1 MIKKYDNY
9 DKRIRFYKLLLEMDS
24 IDEAPQYELPDGYE
38 FVFYQPGDRD
48 TWIEI
53 EQSAKEFDS
62 YEDGRKGWK
71 KYFEGKD
78 HELVNRMF
86 FIVNEDGKKV
96 GTASA
101 FYDIYGKDLSG
112 AGWVH
117 WVSVRREYQGQGLAR
132 PLISHALKILKSLGY
147 TKAKVPTQ
155 TITWLACKLYLD
167 FGFYPERENVK
178 ENLDGWRVIKTLTNH
193 PKLEAFE
200 PTNIE

>member
-1 MIKKYDNY
+1 
-9 DKRIRFYKLLLEMDS
+9 
-24 IDEAPQYELPDGYE
+24 
-38 FVFYQPGDRD
+38 
-48 TWIEI
+48 
-53 EQSAKEFDS
+53 
-62 YEDGRKGWK
+62 
-71 KYFEGKD
+71 
-78 HELVNRMF
+78 MF
-86 FIVNEDGKKV
+86 FIVNKKGEKV

-117 WVSVRREYQGQGLAR
+117 WVSVRREYQGKGLAR

-167 FGFYPERENVK
+167 FGFYPESENVK